1 MALTVE
7 IAGVDRTANVKAGSV
22 SIAKVFGE
30 TWTADFGTFDP
41 DGIYYP
47 NVGEE
52 IYFRIDGTIY
62 WGGIIRRVER
72 NKDGSYTD
80 VLETSCSCTDWNH
93 ILERRLAGEY
103 EWINETAGN
112 IIRAIN
118 GQSLTGEGFSD
129 SLVQDGPV
137 IANFRVNYGTVAE
150 AYAELSKLAPGFRFH
165 IDQEKNIVFGDSTAS
180 PPTDAA
186 SFDIPVAAGN
196 ISYMSAVETDEDYA
210 NFVVARAQKVLR
222 EPQTEKFNG
231 DGTIT
236 SFQTAF
242 QIALK
247 PTITL
252 EFGGETFPQTVGIAS
267 VDVDKDWYWA
277 EGSTEI
283 RQDPN
288 ASPLVP
294 EAELSVTYV
303 GIEQIF
309 VLAKNEDEIATRAA
323 IEGGSGRHE
332 KFLEIDTQIT
342 RADAQDIVDG
352 YLYEHLGIPLVVTYK
367 TNDWLEA
374 EARNLQ
380 VGTIQSILQDGWA
393 AQQTNY
399 FIRSI
404 KVTQED
410 ISSESENC
418 LVYEV
423 EAIWGKLTKTVYQWF
438 RALAQNSSAP
448 GARLDNQT
456 EWVHFFL
463 AGCEELAAGTD
474 IAPHRPHLHNAGT
487 IYQFTSDFKT
497 PPTSDVEFEILRSTN
512 AGASYTRIHQGDNPK
527 HPANTE
533 GPVLYTAI
541 GDGGRALPEM
551 TKFRI
556 DVVSGGGMGWA
567 LKIAVKPIVAAPG
580 QMAGDGANASGI
592 EGNSEGTPL
601 VNTTL

>member
-1 MALTVE
+1 MALTVF
-7 IAGVDRTANVKAGSV
+7 IAGVDRTDYVKANTV

-30 TWTADFGTFDP
+30 TWTADFSTVDP
-41 DGIYYP
+41 AGVYYP

-52 IYFRIDGTIY
+52 IYFKVDGANY

-72 NKDGSYTD
+72 NKEGSFTD
-80 VLETSCSCTDWNH
+80 VLETSCNCTDWNH

-112 IIRAIN
+112 IIRAIA
-118 GQSLTGEGFSD
+118 SLSLSGEGFSD
-129 SLVQDGPV
+129 SLVANGPV

-150 AYAELSKLAPGFRFH
+150 AYSELAKLAPGYRFY
-165 IDQEKNIVFGDSTAS
+165 IDQDKNIVFADSTAS
-180 PPTDAA
+180 PPTDTA

-196 ISYMSAVETDEDYA
+196 ITYMNAVETDEDYA

-222 EPQTEKFNG
+222 EPQTETFNG

-236 SFQTAF
+236 SFQVAF
-242 QIALK
+242 QVALK
-247 PTITL
+247 PTIVRKS
-252 EFGGETFPQTVGIAS
+252 GEEMIPQTVGIAS

-283 RQDPN
+283 RQD
-288 ASPLVP
+288 ASADPLP
-294 EAELSVTYV
+294 GGEELHVTYV
-303 GIEQIF
+303 GVEQIF
-309 VLAKNEDEIATRAA
+309 VLAKDDAEIASRAA

-352 YLYEHLGIPLVVTYK
+352 YLYEHLGIPIVVTYK
-367 TNDWLEA
+367 TNDWREA
-374 EARNLQ
+374 LARDLN

-404 KVTQED
+404 KATLED
-410 ISSESENC
+410 VPCTAEDC
-418 LVYEV
+418 MTYEV

-438 RALAQNSSAP
+438 KALAKNSSAP
-448 GARLDNQT
+448 GARLDNAT
-456 EWVHFFL
+456 EFVHFFL
-463 AGCEELAAGTD
+463 AGCEQLAAGTD
-474 IAPHRPHLHNAGT
+474 IAPHRPHLHFPGT
-487 IYQFTSDFKT
+487 VYQFTSDFET
-497 PPTSDVEFEILRSTN
+497 PPVADVEFEILRSTN
-512 AGASYTRIHQGDNPK
+512 GGASYTRIHAGDRPK
-527 HPANTE
+527 HPANIE
-533 GPVLYTAI
+533 GPILFTAI
-541 GDGGRALPEM
+541 GDGGRALPAM
-551 TKFRI
+551 TKFRV
-556 DVVSGGGMGWA
+556 DVYSGGGMGWA
-567 LKIAVKPIVAAPG
+567 LKIAAKPIVAAPG

>member
-1 MALTVE
+1 MALTVF
-7 IAGVDRTANVKAGSV
+7 IAGVNRTDYVKASSV
-22 SIAKVFGE
+22 NIAKVFGE
-30 TWTADFGTFDP
+30 TWTADFSTVDP
-41 DGIYYP
+41 EGGYYP

-52 IYFRIDGTIY
+52 IYFKIDGANY

-72 NKDGSYTD
+72 NKEGSFTD
-80 VLETSCSCTDWNH
+80 VLETNCNCTDWNH
-93 ILERRLAGEY
+93 VLERRLAGEY
-103 EWINETAGN
+103 EWINQTAGD
-112 IIRAIN
+112 IIRAITV
-118 GQSLTGEGFSD
+118 QSLNGEGFLD
-129 SLVQDGPV
+129 SMVQDGPV
-137 IANFRVNYGTVAE
+137 IANFRVNYGTVSE
-150 AYAELSKLAPGFRFH
+150 AFSELAKLAPDYRFYV
-165 IDQEKNIVFGDSTAS
+165 DQDKNIVFANSAAS

-186 SFDIPVAAGN
+186 SFNIPVAAGN
-196 ISYMSAVETDEDYA
+196 ITFMNAVETDEDYC

-236 SFQTAF
+236 SFQLAF
-242 QIALK
+242 QCALK

-283 RQDPN
+283 RQDSS
-288 ASPLVP
+288 AAPLVS

-303 GIEQIF
+303 GVEQIF
-309 VLAKNEDEIATRAA
+309 VLAKNDAEITARAA

-352 YLYEHLGIPLVVTYK
+352 YLYEHLGIPIVVTYK
-367 TNDWLEA
+367 TNDWVESQ
-374 EARNLQ
+374 ARNLD

-404 KVTQED
+404 KATLED
-410 ISSESENC
+410 VPCTAVNC
-418 LVYEV
+418 MTYEV

-438 RALAQNSSAP
+438 KALAKNSSAP
-448 GARLDNQT
+448 GARLDNAT
-456 EWVHFFL
+456 EFVHFFL
-463 AGCEELAAGTD
+463 AGCEQLAAGTD
-474 IAPHRPHLHNAGT
+474 IAPHRPHLHAAGT
-487 IYQFTSDFKT
+487 VYQFTSDFKT

-512 AGASYTRIHQGDNPK
+512 AGASYTRIHAGDRPK

-541 GDGGRALPEM
+541 GEGGRALPEM
-551 TKFRI
+551 TKFRV
-556 DVVSGGGMGWA
+556 DVYSGGGMGWA
-567 LKIAVKPIVAAPG
+567 LKIAAKPIVAAPG